1 MDWKSLEFIKWYSIL
16 QFHASS
22 RLVRLSDARRDGDR
36 DANKAIIADTMK
48 LVSAVEVISYV
59 FFSKIVNTR
68 SFCKNVN
75 LALFWLLLLF
85 FFLSFRLVTPAME
98 KPSQTKSVTE
108 KWGSVRK
115 QRPPERLTL
124 RSLGKLSRLTRRHT
138 RFKVVRKQAIKLN
151 LPLQIEFFAYQYA
164 KLRMLQFYFDFHDKY
179 LDRSD
184 FQYCEMDTD
193 SAYIAI
199 SGPSVEKLVK
209 AELKDKPNWF
219 P

>member
-1 MDWKSLEFIKWYSIL
+1 M
-16 QFHASS
+16 
-22 RLVRLSDARRDGDR
+22 RLSDARRDGDR

-108 KWGSVRK
+108 K
-115 QRPPERLTL
+115 
-124 RSLGKLSRLTRRHT
+124 
-138 RFKVVRKQAIKLN
+138 
-151 LPLQIEFFAYQYA
+151 
-164 KLRMLQFYFDFHDKY
+164 
-179 LDRSD
+179 
-184 FQYCEMDTD
+184 
-193 SAYIAI
+193 
-199 SGPSVEKLVK
+199 
-209 AELKDKPNWF
+209 
-219 P
+219 